1 MPHAEH
7 RWMLIDDMVEIF
19 NWHREEYFLPSEW
32 ICVDE
37 SISRWYGLGFGWI
50 NIGITVYIAIDSK
63 PESGCEIHNSAC
75 GDSGVMLRLLIVN
88 SAEDLV
94 LHILENYEGIAHGT
108 SILKYL
114 CLPWAKT
121 QRGFCADL
129 CFASVSSAEELMK
142 LASDSLELSRL
153 PQKKSRWH
161 TYQVLSFIRAE
172 GNDKV

>member
-1 MPHAEH
+1 MI
-7 RWMLIDDMVEIF
+7 RLRYLIDIEK
-19 NWHREEYFLPSEW
+19 NSFLPSEW

-114 CLPWAKT
+114 CLPWANT
-121 QRGFCADL
+121 
-129 CFASVSSAEELMK
+129 
-142 LASDSLELSRL
+142 
-153 PQKKSRWH
+153 
-161 TYQVLSFIRAE
+161 
-172 GNDKV
+172 